1 MAERVDRAAG
11 VQHRRVRRRP
21 VQRDR
26 RKPLAVTLGPRL
38 PVIEPDPVTQ
48 QQLRQAMASSHQI
61 HPDRVAG
68 ADQVAQ
74 RLLLIAGNPDRVQL
88 ARQQQPHEMLGV
100 APIGLHAI
108 PACARDLARRRD
120 HALHAALGEL
130 ARQAVTRRTGLIRHP
145 HRPRQARTEP
155 GRAVSIAA
163 HPERLQLSR
172 LGVQDR
178 RDDLRR
184 VHVQA
189 DESLSLRH
197 GWFLQYA
204 VVGLSRGGYRAA

>member
-1 MAERVDRAAG
+1 M
-11 VQHRRVRRRP
+11 P
-21 VQRDR
+21 
-26 RKPLAVTLGPRL
+26 
-38 PVIEPDPVTQ
+38 
-48 QQLRQAMASSHQI
+48 SSHQL

-68 ADQVAQ
+68 TNQVAQ
-74 RLLLIAGNPDRVQL
+74 RLLLIAGDPDRVKL
-88 ARQQQPHEMLGV
+88 ARQQQPHQMLGV
-100 APIGLHAI
+100 ATICLDTI
-108 PACARDLARRRD
+108 PAGARDLARRRD

-130 ARQAVTRRTGLIRHP
+130 ARQAVARRTGLVRHP
-145 HRPRQARTEP
+145 HRLGQPRAEP

-197 GWFLQYA
+197 GWLLLC
-204 VVGLSRGGYRAA
+204 GCGPPRGWSRAA